1 MSGRAAAEN
10 RHEQWLF
17 ISGQE
22 EYKNPF
28 TGAIERGTSEYRY
41 RWENNR
47 GEILYTDENGF
58 DPNRTEEFNTKEW
71 KRSEAWDRQR

>member
-1 MSGRAAAEN
+1 MADSHSRQQQEFRGQY
-10 RHEQWLF
+10 RH
-17 ISGQE
+17 
-22 EYKNPF
+22 
-28 TGAIERGTSEYRY
+28 

-71 KRSEAWDRQR
+71 KRSEAWDRRR